1 MGKDT
6 PRHIR
11 SLENRI
17 PLSIQLS
24 LEKFFFFF
32 FFFSGTASLFPWD
45 DLLLKT
51 TQHRSAVLPI
61 LLTVKCSSAA
71 CVSPAGE
78 IAASQ

>member
-6 PRHIR
+6 RCHIH

-17 PLSIQLS
+17 PLSIQLP
-24 LEKFFFFF
+24 LEKFFSFFP
-32 FFFSGTASLFPWD
+32 GAASLFPWD

-51 TQHRSAVLPI
+51 TQRRSAVLPI
-61 LLTVKCSSAA
+61 LLEVKCSSVA

-78 IAASQ
+78 IAISQ

>member
-6 PRHIR
+6 PCHIR

-24 LEKFFFFF
+24 LEKFFFLFF
-32 FFFSGTASLFPWD
+32 FFLELLPFFLD
-45 DLLLKT
+45 VLLKT